1 MVVRHLRKGYIIF
14 NVGTPK
20 GENKAG
26 WRYIMRKR
34 RGIIWGVI
42 GGFTVLVG
50 TQVFRGIRII
60 KKMKSLK
67 AGLSEFL
74 TEVYGLEP
82 QLSVNVAVNIRTK
95 ISIKVRYPEELL
107 ANSPDLEADIYG
119 YIEENFLELA
129 KYETVIT
136 LLPLEEEEEE
146 IDIDI
151 EEEDE

>member
-1 MVVRHLRKGYIIF
+1 
-14 NVGTPK
+14 
-20 GENKAG
+20 
-26 WRYIMRKR
+26 MRKR

-67 AGLSEFL
+67 QGLSEFL

-146 IDIDI
+146 IEEEF